1 LLLCSFTLSA
11 LCSLL
16 SLALHQ
22 DRSASSLWAKQSVHE
37 AMPLLNPYVQ
47 VVVMKEVVVMGRPDE
62 AAAYFKAD

>member
-1 LLLCSFTLSA
+1 
-11 LCSLL
+11 
-16 SLALHQ
+16 
-22 DRSASSLWAKQSVHE
+22 VHE